1 MNRVSTA
8 VTASLANTDREGTGI
23 EDGEYVE

>member
-8 VTASLANTDREGTGI
+8 VTASLANTDREGTGT
-23 EDGEYVE
+23 EDGEDDE